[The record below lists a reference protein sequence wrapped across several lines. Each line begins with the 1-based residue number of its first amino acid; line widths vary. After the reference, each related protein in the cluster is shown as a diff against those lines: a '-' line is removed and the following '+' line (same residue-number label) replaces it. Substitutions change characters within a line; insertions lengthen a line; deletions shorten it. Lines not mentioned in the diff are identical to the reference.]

1 MLIPNTK
8 REKQIK
14 MIIFIIPKGTII
26 ILHTHTKKN
35 NL

>member
-26 ILHTHTKKN
+26 LHTHTKKN